1 MRNNK
6 SKKLIQAQALFPG
19 LLPNSLL
26 FFFCLLFNSS
36 AIADTQTYSLDFI
49 YVNSNIGEAAGGH
62 TALRFGDS
70 VFHYQFY
77 PDGKFLL
84 ERESWQHF
92 LLVYHELR
100 NRSLFIAS
108 LALQNSDYNLL
119 KNHFTHL
126 LMQQQQSLE
135 SQKNI
140 QQSLFFVNELRAN
153 NKRLSIQGL
162 GFFDRSRIPEK
173 NKKTT
178 ALQRAVKQNLGSS
191 FLRTE
196 KKQLH
201 DALYKTALTLHH
213 SDDLVKFQKQLTLYS
228 VVNILQQSIPL
239 QESMIIPPL
248 RDEKPLTQIEKE
260 ALSHHLLHM
269 EASIIS
275 LLQSSRSDRGSAL
288 LLQVAR
294 YEIIRYSI
302 EKGYLLTLDPF
313 SDSAISV
320 SVSEESSET
329 LEKIRWQFLHEARAQ
344 KKIFIKEKD
353 YPEIAWSLLE
363 SSRGRLYEL
372 EQGIHNKQ
380 SVRVGFGIL
389 VPSRRGELSL
399 AEFNFKQQDLKLI
412 SAQLDANYQ
421 QISDY
426 TDKNYAYS
434 LIERN
439 CATELIHSLNSAFQN
454 HAEAE
459 KVLGGRLNEKS
470 GLAFI
475 PFLFY
480 KSVRSSYNIT
490 NEKIILSRRLQNLQ
504 KMYADENED
513 AFTVWLRESNTLSST
528 LYDVREEDTPFL
540 FFTDDALLLRPVLGI
555 INFSYAALYGGM
567 AIFTLPADGGDGL
580 YQAGRGMFYS
590 LPELAF
596 GNIRKGTYGYAK
608 VSSSMASP

>member
-1 MRNNK
+1 M
-6 SKKLIQAQALFPG
+6 
-19 LLPNSLL
+19 
-26 FFFCLLFNSS
+26 
-36 AIADTQTYSLDFI
+36 
-49 YVNSNIGEAAGGH
+49 
-62 TALRFGDS
+62 
-70 VFHYQFY
+70 
-77 PDGKFLL
+77 
-84 ERESWQHF
+84 
-92 LLVYHELR
+92 YHELR

-108 LALQNSDYNLL
+108 LALQDTDYNLL

-162 GFFDRSRIPEK
+162 GFFDRLRIPKK

-178 ALQRAVKQNLGSS
+178 ALQQAIKQNLGSS
-191 FLRTE
+191 FLKTQKE
-196 KKQLH
+196 YLH

-228 VVNILQQSIPL
+228 VLNILQQSIPL

-260 ALSHHLLHM
+260 ALSNHLLQM

-302 EKGYLLTLDPF
+302 EKGYFLTLDPF

-320 SVSEESSET
+320 SVTDESNET
-329 LEKIRWQFLHEARAQ
+329 LEKIRWQFLQEARAQ

-399 AEFNFKQQDLKLI
+399 TEFNFKQHDLKLI
-412 SAQLDANYQ
+412 SAQLDSNYQ
-421 QISDY
+421 KISDY
-426 TDKNYAYS
+426 TDKNYAYN

-439 CATELIHSLNSAFQN
+439 CATELIRSLNSAFQSR
-454 HAEAE
+454 AEAE
-459 KVLGGRLNEKS
+459 EVLGGRLNEKS

-480 KSVRSSYNIT
+480 KNVRTSYNIT
-490 NEKIILSRRLQNLQ
+490 HEEIILSRRLQKLE

-513 AFTVWLRESNTLSST
+513 AFTVWLRESNTRSST
-528 LYDVREEDTPFL
+528 LYNVRKEDTPFL
-540 FFTDDALLLRPVLGI
+540 FFTDDALLLRPVFGI
-555 INFSYAALYGGM
+555 LNFSYALVYGGM

-596 GNIRKGTYGYAK
+596 GNIRKGTYGHAS
-608 VSSSMASP
+608 VSSSTASP

>member
-1 MRNNK
+1 MRNKK

-19 LLPNSLL
+19 LIPHSLL
-26 FFFCLLFNSS
+26 FFICLLFNSS

-108 LALQNSDYNLL
+108 LALQNSDYNQL

-126 LMQQQQSLE
+126 LMKQQQSLE
-135 SQKNI
+135 SQKKI

-153 NKRLSIQGL
+153 NKRLSIPGL
-162 GFFDRSRIPEK
+162 GFFDRFRIQKK
-173 NKKTT
+173 NKKSTD
-178 ALQRAVKQNLGSS
+178 LQRAIKQNLGSS
-191 FLRTE
+191 FLKTQT
-196 KKQLH
+196 KYVH

-213 SDDLVKFQKQLTLYS
+213 SNDLVKFQKQLTLYS
-228 VVNILQQSIPL
+228 VLNILQQSTPL

-260 ALSHHLLHM
+260 ALSNHLLQM
-269 EASIIS
+269 ETSIIS

-294 YEIIRYSI
+294 YEITRYSI
-302 EKGYLLTLDPF
+302 EKGYFLTLDPF

-320 SVSEESSET
+320 SVTDESNKT
-329 LEKIRWQFLHEARAQ
+329 LEKIRRQFLQEARAQ
-344 KKIFIKEKD
+344 KNIFIKEKD

-399 AEFNFKQQDLKLI
+399 AEFNFKQHDLKLI
-412 SAQLDANYQ
+412 SAQLDSNYQ
-421 QISDY
+421 KISDY
-426 TDKNYAYS
+426 TDKNYAYN

-439 CATELIHSLNSAFQN
+439 CATELIRSLNSAFQSR
-454 HAEAE
+454 AEAE
-459 KVLGGRLNEKS
+459 EVLGGSLNEKS

-480 KSVRSSYNIT
+480 KNVRTSYNIT
-490 NEKIILSRRLQNLQ
+490 HEEIILSRRLQKLE
-504 KMYADENED
+504 KMYEDED

-555 INFSYAALYGGM
+555 LNFSYAAVYGGM

-608 VSSSMASP
+608 VSSSTASP